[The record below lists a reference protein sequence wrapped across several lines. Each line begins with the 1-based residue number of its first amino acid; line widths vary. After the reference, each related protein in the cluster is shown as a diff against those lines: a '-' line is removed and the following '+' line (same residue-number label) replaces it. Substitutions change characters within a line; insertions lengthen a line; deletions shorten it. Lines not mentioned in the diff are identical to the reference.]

1 MKFSAPIPVGQSSH
15 PVASDLG
22 PSPSYRPGPRVSDFI
37 SHYFRQTAPFRHPLA
52 AELTALRAVPLSSQ
66 GAPGA
71 SSRLSSTL
79 GCMSCLLLLL
89 ELGCKCWGYLC
100 EVHTAQLNVSAR
112 CQCSAA
118 RSTVLRPRS
127 AALTLG
133 SLCCSVL
140 DTMTYPVSGPDNPY
154 VAASPW
160 VNVRMLETIVC

>member
-1 MKFSAPIPVGQSSH
+1 VKFSAPIPVGQSSH

-89 ELGCKCWGYLC
+89 ELGCRCWGYLC

-140 DTMTYPVSGPDNPY
+140 LPLC
-154 VAASPW
+154 AARG
-160 VNVRMLETIVC
+160 VRYDDLPREWP